1 MGYKFQV
8 LLIYDNFVFMVFEV
22 LYTFVILQLGLTS
35 GLLFIFSFAVNPG
48 LARLS
53 EEEYFRAMKFINQ
66 VILNPLFLFVFVG
79 PLITMPLLTFMSRN
93 DSGMFI
99 FTLLSTILYITG
111 VILITSFK
119 NVPLNNKLEKL
130 NPKEFGGVFLWYKKP
145 WNFWHNIRTFVGIA
159 SFIIIITNLV
169 F

>member
-1 MGYKFQV
+1 MVYEFLHLLVVLQV
-8 LLIYDNFVFMVFEV
+8 
-22 LYTFVILQLGLTS
+22 GLTS

-48 LARLS
+48 LARLN

-66 VILNPLFLFVFVG
+66 VILNPLFFLVFIG
-79 PLITMPLLTFMSRN
+79 PAITMPALTFMTRN
-93 DSGMFI
+93 DSDMFI
-99 FTLLSTILYITG
+99 FTLFSTILYISG

-130 NPKEFGGVFLWYKKP
+130 DPKEFKDVFLWYKKP
-145 WNFWHNIRTFVGIA
+145 WNFWHNIRTFFGIA
-159 SFIIIITNLV
+159 SFIIIIVNLV

>member
-1 MGYKFQV
+1 MVYEFLHLLVVLQV
-8 LLIYDNFVFMVFEV
+8 
-22 LYTFVILQLGLTS
+22 GLTS

-48 LARLS
+48 LARLN

-66 VILNPLFLFVFVG
+66 VILNPLFFLVFIG
-79 PLITMPLLTFMSRN
+79 PAITMPVLTFMTRN
-93 DSGMFI
+93 DSDMFI
-99 FTLLSTILYITG
+99 FTLFSTILYISG

-130 NPKEFGGVFLWYKKP
+130 DPKEFKDVFLWYKKP
-145 WNFWHNIRTFVGIA
+145 WNFWHNIRTFIGIA
-159 SFIIIITNLV
+159 SFIIIIINLV